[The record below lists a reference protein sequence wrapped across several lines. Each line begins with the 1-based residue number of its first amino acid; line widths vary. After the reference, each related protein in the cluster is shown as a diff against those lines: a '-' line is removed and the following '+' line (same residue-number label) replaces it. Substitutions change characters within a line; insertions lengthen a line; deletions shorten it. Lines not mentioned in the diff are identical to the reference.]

1 MKKTYQTPETEV
13 ILLDAC
19 DILTLSNGGV
29 ASSRDKDIVIENLNS
44 LISGGN

>member
-19 DILTLSNGGV
+19 DILTLSIGKTAAG
-29 ASSRDKDIVIENLNS
+29 KDDGLVIADLNS
-44 LISGGN
+44 LISGGK

>member
-1 MKKTYQTPETEV
+1 MKKRYSTLEIEV

-29 ASSRDKDIVIENLNS
+29 ASSRDNDVVIDNLNS
-44 LISGGN
+44 LIGGN